1 MAWNQITL
9 YASDVL
15 AEKLSDLLSD
25 LGAVAV
31 TMKEGGK
38 EEILEPL
45 PGETPLWMDTQ
56 VVGLFEDDLDIN
68 QIISTLKQILSEDD
82 FPQYHVEVVADEDWE
97 RAWLKD
103 FKPMQFGEKLWIVP
117 SAFEPVDKSAI
128 NIFLDPG
135 LAFGTGTHATTALCL
150 KWLDKHIDKNKAL
163 KNVIDYGCGSGIL
176 AIAAAKLGAEVIHGV
191 DIDPQAVVAT
201 QSNASNNGV
210 AESIKTYLVDEFDA
224 SKSEA
229 ADLLLANILANP
241 LMALA
246 ETFANLLKSDAPIVL
261 SGILQEQA
269 DEVLQVYKQWFDMNP
284 PEQQDGWVMLNGR
297 KLKAK
302 S

>member
-9 YASDVL
+9 YASQAL
-15 AEKLSDLLSD
+15 AEKLSDFLNE

-31 TMKEGGK
+31 TLKEGGA

-45 PGETPLWMDTQ
+45 PGETPLWCDTQ

-68 QIISTLKQILSEDD
+68 LIVTMLKQMCSDIK
-82 FPQYHVEVVADEDWE
+82 FPAYSVEAVADQDWE

-103 FKPMQFGEKLWIVP
+103 FQPMQFGEKLWIVP
-117 SAFEPVDKSAI
+117 SAYEPEDKSAI

-150 KWLDKHIDKNKAL
+150 KWLDKYKAEG
-163 KNVIDYGCGSGIL
+163 KDVIDYGCGSGIL
-176 AIAAAKLGAEVIHGV
+176 AIAAAKLGANRVYAV

-201 QSNASNNGV
+201 NLNASNNGV
-210 AESIKTYLVDEFDA
+210 AANIESCLVDEFDE
-224 SKSEA
+224 KA

-241 LMALA
+241 LMELA
-246 ETFANLLKSDAPIVL
+246 EFFSKLLKPDAPIVL
-261 SGILQEQA
+261 SGILLEQA
-269 DEVLQVYKQWFDMNP
+269 EDVLQVYEQWFDMNQ
-284 PEQQDGWVMLNGR
+284 PEQQDGWVMLNGT
-297 KLKAK
+297 KKV
-302 S
+302 